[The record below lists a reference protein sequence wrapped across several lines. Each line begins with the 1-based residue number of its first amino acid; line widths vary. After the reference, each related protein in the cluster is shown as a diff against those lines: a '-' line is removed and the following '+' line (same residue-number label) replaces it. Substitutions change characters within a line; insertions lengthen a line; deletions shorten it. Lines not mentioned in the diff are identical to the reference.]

1 VKSNI
6 AAIRKANTK
15 ITAPVDREL
24 SSDVRVDFALCEMDT
39 GRDHGAGSGPDEEQ
53 RDVDDSGDEKGVQ
66 SFPRRKLRRKGT
78 EMGLTETLT
87 GFLKSSGVP
96 DKYISS
102 VTKMMEDGSLSLEK
116 FKARAQQSGVG
127 DIFDSW
133 VSRGENKPI
142 TAEQVKATADP
153 ENLQR
158 IANEAEVSV
167 DEAAEE
173 LSKAMPEVVDKLSP
187 DGELPADDAVRSEL
201 SRP

>member
-1 VKSNI
+1 M
-6 AAIRKANTK
+6 RK
-15 ITAPVDREL
+15 EY
-24 SSDVRVDFALCEMDT
+24 SHFRVENFG
-39 GRDHGAGSGPDEEQ
+39 GR
-53 RDVDDSGDEKGVQ
+53 
-66 SFPRRKLRRKGT
+66 GT

-133 VSRGENKPI
+133 VSKGENEPI

-153 ENLQR
+153 ENLQQ